1 MKNYIINRGGIYMN
15 LDIKEIKNNIDNI
28 EYFCL
33 KKNKN
38 YRNEYEPLKALIHEK
53 IFEDIKNDYIFQ
65 LEMIINNC
73 EFEEFSYEINSDD
86 TIAILPISEIS
97 NSKVMDTLL
106 STIDNI
112 DNSKP
117 IDNLKETLSESYLY
131 GFIFTLNNNKKFTVI
146 RKVFSY
152 NYLKNKKIWH
162 YKDSRLNFIE
172 KDIFA
177 LDSKIDCF
185 LYDDFIYILSKHNF
199 ETLFSYKSH
208 YLEKANAS
216 LDSIENSN
224 IVENFEEFKE
234 DCISR
239 SKITRK
245 LAELS
250 KNEEIKLFINKI
262 KTFPEIINDTIQ
274 KYNLDVKIENNR
286 IIYEDVSSLSEIIN
300 LISENYFE
308 GNFTQDK
315 YVAKGK
321 HRLNKSK
328 KEKKKIKKRNIKKKK
343 R

>member
-1 MKNYIINRGGIYMN
+1 MN
-15 LDIKEIKNNIDNI
+15 LDIKKIKDNIDNI

-33 KKNKN
+33 KKNSNYKN
-38 YRNEYEPLKALIHEK
+38 GYEPLKALIHKK
-53 IFEDIKNDYIFQ
+53 IFDDIKNDYIVQ
-65 LEMIINNC
+65 LENIINNC
-73 EFEEFSYEINSDD
+73 EFEAFSYDINRDD
-86 TIAILPISEIS
+86 TIPILPISEIS

-106 STIDNI
+106 YTIINI
-112 DNSKP
+112 DNVKP
-117 IDNLKETLSESYLY
+117 IDNLKETLSESFLY
-131 GFIFTLNNNKKFTVI
+131 GFIFTLQNNKKFTVI

-162 YKDSRLNFIE
+162 YKDSRLDFIE

-177 LDSKIDCF
+177 LDSKVDCF

-208 YLEKANAS
+208 YLEKANTS
-216 LDSIENSN
+216 LDSIENSD
-224 IVENFEEFKE
+224 IIENFEEFKE
-234 DCISR
+234 DCIAR
-239 SKITRK
+239 STITRK

-250 KNEEIKLFINKI
+250 KNEDIKLFINKI
-262 KTFPEIINDTIQ
+262 KTSPEVINNTIQ
-274 KYNLDVKIENNR
+274 KYNLDIKIENNK

-321 HRLNKSK
+321 DRLNKSK
-328 KEKKKIKKRNIKKKK
+328 NGKKKNKKRKIKKKK
-343 R
+343 K